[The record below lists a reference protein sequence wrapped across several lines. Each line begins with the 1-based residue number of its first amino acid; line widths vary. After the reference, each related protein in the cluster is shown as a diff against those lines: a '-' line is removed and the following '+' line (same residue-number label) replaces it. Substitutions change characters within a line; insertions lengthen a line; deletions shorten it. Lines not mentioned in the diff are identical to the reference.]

1 MVGSGPGQSAIKW
14 SKAIRI
20 VATRFPAVDL
30 WEGLPQ
36 ALWERLDQLEAMTNP
51 RLSHAPAEA
60 SSFIQ
65 WPFSNPRPGRFSTES
80 LGAFYAAHGEA
91 AAIAETVHYQ
101 AIRCREDHLDPHD
114 FDMRVLAARIE
125 GRFHDVR
132 GAKAQAFSGIMEPD
146 FHRASRI
153 LAEDLARA
161 GSAGILFDSV
171 RDPAHGACVAAFT
184 PSVVLACGHLR
195 YLTYRWTG
203 EGVRVVF
210 EKLPYSAHG
219 NPG

>member
-1 MVGSGPGQSAIKW
+1 LSQ
-14 SKAIRI
+14 AIRI

>member
-1 MVGSGPGQSAIKW
+1 MVEAPGASAIKW
-14 SKAIRI
+14 RKAIRI
-20 VATRFPAVDL
+20 VAARFPAVDL
-30 WEGLPQ
+30 WAGLPEG
-36 ALWERLDQLEAMTNP
+36 LWERLDQVEAMTNP
-51 RLSHAPAEA
+51 RLNRGVSAP

-91 AAIAETVHYQ
+91 AAIHETVHYQ
-101 AIRCREDHLDPHD
+101 AIRCREDRLEPHD

-125 GRFHDVR
+125 GSFQDVR
-132 GAKAQAFSGIMEPD
+132 GGLARPFPGIMDPD
-146 FHRASRI
+146 SHRASRR

-161 GSAGILFDSV
+161 GSRGILFDSV
-171 RDPAHGACVAAFT
+171 RDPARGACVAAFT

-203 EGVRVVF
+203 AGVVVAY
-210 EKLPYSAHG
+210 EKLAYPT
-219 NPG
+219 PGARPR

>member
-1 MVGSGPGQSAIKW
+1 LVGSGPGQSAIKW

-20 VATRFPAVDL
+20 VATRCPAVDL

>member
-1 MVGSGPGQSAIKW
+1 M
-14 SKAIRI
+14 
-20 VATRFPAVDL
+20 
-30 WEGLPQ
+30 
-36 ALWERLDQLEAMTNP
+36 
-51 RLSHAPAEA
+51 
-60 SSFIQ
+60 
-65 WPFSNPRPGRFSTES
+65 
-80 LGAFYAAHGEA
+80 
-91 AAIAETVHYQ
+91 
-101 AIRCREDHLDPHD
+101 DPD
-114 FDMRVLAARIE
+114 
-125 GRFHDVR
+125 
-132 GAKAQAFSGIMEPD
+132 S
-146 FHRASRI
+146 HRASRL

-210 EKLPYSAHG
+210 EKLPYSAQG